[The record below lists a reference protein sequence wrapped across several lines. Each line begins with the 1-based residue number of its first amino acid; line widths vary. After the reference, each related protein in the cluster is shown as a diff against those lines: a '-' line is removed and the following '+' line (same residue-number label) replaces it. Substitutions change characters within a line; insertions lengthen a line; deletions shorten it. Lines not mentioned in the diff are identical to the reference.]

1 MALRLRTRGLILLPL
16 AFAAGLGG
24 AWGWFHSGA
33 SWQAHLT
40 RAAISGITLDGTL
53 RRGAP
58 PPAGVTVTPVG
69 PEQAAFLSAGDY
81 LRLEGIA
88 KPAFFTNVSILDSG
102 SDPLS
107 GEVLALVIA
116 SPALRYPVA
125 ELPPAGGATAA
136 EKLGAVTRL
145 LATYCSEPVIF
156 ARAGYGPW
164 QRVDGT
170 AVWGCSAA
178 PRDLRLPAVLLS
190 LLALAVLAT
199 LVMDTSAH
207 FDRFARALRHRR
219 RLGGPDAYAMQGP
232 GELQEIVSAVN
243 SYLETEREQLASRAA
258 VLSGVSHDLGTP
270 ATRLRLRAAL
280 IQDTEL
286 RQKFETDLDA
296 MTGMI
301 ESVLTYTRAEMS
313 AETPRRLS
321 LSSLVE
327 ALAADYQ
334 DMGKSVELLPPE
346 PQVAAGGRSV
356 FTSAPGQSAVPQ
368 GQVML
373 VVARPVSLQ
382 RAITNLI
389 DNALKYG
396 RRAAISLSSTADHA
410 IITVEDEGSGMT
422 AAEITEVIAPF
433 QRGGN
438 TRAIDGFGLGLTIV
452 ATVAEQ
458 HGGRLFFEDGSRG
471 LRAVLEICRN

>member
-1 MALRLRTRGLILLPL
+1 MALRLRTRGLILLAL
-16 AFAAGLGG
+16 AFAAGLAA
-24 AWGWFHSGA
+24 AWAWARSSA
-33 SWQAHLT
+33 SWQAHQT
-40 RAAISGITLDGTL
+40 RAAIAGIALDGTL
-53 RRGAP
+53 RRGAAP
-58 PPAGVTVTPVG
+58 PEGVVVTQVDTA
-69 PEQAAFLSAGDY
+69 QAAFLASGDY
-81 LRLEGIA
+81 LRLDGIP
-88 KPAFFTNVSILDSG
+88 KPAFFTYVSLLDSG
-102 SDPLS
+102 PDPLS

-116 SPALRYPVA
+116 SPDLRYPVA
-125 ELPPAGGATAA
+125 ELPPAGGQSAA
-136 EKLGAVTRL
+136 EKLGAATRL
-145 LATYCSEPVIF
+145 LAAYCSEPVIF

-207 FDRFARALRHRR
+207 FDRFARALRDRR
-219 RLGGPDAYAMQGP
+219 RLGGPDAYALQGP
-232 GELQEIVSAVN
+232 GELQEIVTAVN

-280 IQDTEL
+280 IQDAEL

-321 LSSLVE
+321 LTSLVE
-327 ALAADYQ
+327 AVAADYQ
-334 DMGKSVELLPPE
+334 DFGKPVELLRPA

-356 FTSAPGQSAVPQ
+356 FTSAPGRSAMPADQ
-368 GQVML
+368 PML

-382 RAITNLI
+382 RAVSNLI

-396 RRAAISLSSTADHA
+396 RRAAIGLSANSDHA

-433 QRGGN
+433 RRGDN

-458 HGGRLFFEDGSRG
+458 HGGRLYFEDGRRG
-471 LRAVLEICRN
+471 LRACLEICRN